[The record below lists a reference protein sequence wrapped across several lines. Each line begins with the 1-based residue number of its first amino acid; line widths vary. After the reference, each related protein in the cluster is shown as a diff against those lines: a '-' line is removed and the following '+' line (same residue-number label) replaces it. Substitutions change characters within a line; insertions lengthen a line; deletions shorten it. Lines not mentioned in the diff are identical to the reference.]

1 MDVVWIVI
9 TYTGQNKTD
18 LMFSKRC
25 CVPAVWHLK
34 KKIMVCIKGHSGLCL
49 LVSTFYSV
57 MLTKPLKKKF
67 R

>member
-34 KKIMVCIKGHSGLCL
+34 KKIMVCIKGHSGLCISFYVL
-49 LVSTFYSV
+49 LSHVDKTF
-57 MLTKPLKKKF
+57 KKKF